1 MVDARLL
8 KSNPKMTKNKEKFIN
23 RNMQRYTSLQY
34 DDSNDSDESLEVIPC
49 EKLKIQHGTGPF

>member
-1 MVDARLL
+1 
-8 KSNPKMTKNKEKFIN
+8 MTKNKEKFIN
-23 RNMQRYTSLQY
+23 RNVQRYTSSQY